1 MLEKCCFRQQF
12 RPEILRSKNRFR
24 KLKQCEP
31 LQLNSGLP
39 FRLRMAGFYNAMH
52 VINVISAYRLIDNF
66 TASPLLS
73 SHSQPLCAARSVSLA
88 PTSIQRTLSPLHN
101 CFEMHTLICLYLAIS
116 YYITHLQQVNSL
128 SLCTVGDLHL
138 MWYLHLANH
147 ASQEAQTCS
156 MCHLNALYA
165 AYS

>member
-1 MLEKCCFRQQF
+1 MLEKCRFRQQF

-101 CFEMHTLICLYLAIS
+101 CFEMHTLICLYLATS
-116 YYITHLQQVNSL
+116 YYITHLQQV
-128 SLCTVGDLHL
+128 TH
-138 MWYLHLANH
+138 YHY
-147 ASQEAQTCS
+147 
-156 MCHLNALYA
+156 ALWGTSTSCGTSTLQIMQVRRRKLVQCA
-165 AYS
+165 T